1 MELQLIVSLINAI
14 EMIQDTTG
22 LDTDSIIELL
32 GIENT
37 DIISEIKKL
46 S

>member
-14 EMIQDTTG
+14 EMIQGTTG